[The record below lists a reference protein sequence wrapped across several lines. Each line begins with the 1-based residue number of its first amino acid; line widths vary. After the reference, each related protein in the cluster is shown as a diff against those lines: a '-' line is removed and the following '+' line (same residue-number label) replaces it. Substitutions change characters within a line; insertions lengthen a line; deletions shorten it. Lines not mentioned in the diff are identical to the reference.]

1 MKVILNQDIPNI
13 GEEGDIADV
22 ARGYARNYLI
32 PKRMVLPYT
41 SDALAMID
49 SRREAIEARRAE
61 KAKLAQDVKTRL
73 ETEALDIT
81 MPAGDRGR
89 LFGSVTSATIA
100 EALAAKGID
109 VERKRI
115 DIPEK
120 TIKTTGT
127 AYVRVR
133 LYGDEEAELRVNVS
147 AAGGQAAASDTPAS
161 SETIASSE
169 GAGSSEG
176 AASSEGPEETEVESQ
191 PAAGQDSAAEEE
203 TASEDAVVSESA
215 SEESSDGE
223 DTP

>member
-32 PKRMVLPYT
+32 PKKMVLPYT
-41 SDALAMID
+41 RDALAMLE
-49 SRREAIEARRAE
+49 SRRETIEQRRAE
-61 KAKLAQDVKTRL
+61 KLKLAQDVKTRL
-73 ETEALDIT
+73 ETEALELT

-147 AAGGQAAASDTPAS
+147 GAGGQASAA
-161 SETIASSE
+161 
-169 GAGSSEG
+169 
-176 AASSEGPEETEVESQ
+176 
-191 PAAGQDSAAEEE
+191 AAEE
-203 TASEDAVVSESA
+203 SESKPQAATEPKA
-215 SEESSDGE
+215 SEETAPEADTATDEAVAADEESAVADEETPKSE

>member
-1 MKVILNQDIPNI
+1 MKVILNQDIPSI

-49 SRREAIEARRAE
+49 SRRETIEARRAE
-61 KAKLAQDVKTRL
+61 KTKLAQDVKTRL

-147 AAGGQAAASDTPAS
+147 AAGGQVAASDTPPS
-161 SETIASSE
+161 SDAI
-169 GAGSSEG
+169 
-176 AASSEGPEETEVESQ
+176 ASSEGPEETEVEGQ
-191 PAAGQDSAAEEE
+191 PAADQDSAAEE
-203 TASEDAVVSESA
+203 TASENAVAGESA